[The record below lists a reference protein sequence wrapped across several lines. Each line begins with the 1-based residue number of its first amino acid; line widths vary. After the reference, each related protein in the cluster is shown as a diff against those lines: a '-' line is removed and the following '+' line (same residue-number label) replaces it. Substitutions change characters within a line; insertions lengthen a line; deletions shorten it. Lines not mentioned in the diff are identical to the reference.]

1 MKLKQ
6 LFCRHDYVPWANIEY
21 PLSNLCKANTVLICK
36 KCGKKKF
43 IKKLIPAP
51 MDYAAILDFY
61 RMCFYTLPSDALDK
75 CIKNIVKDREL
86 FVKYFGHEFD
96 EYLDEMLK

>member
-6 LFCRHDYVPWANIEY
+6 LFCRHDYVPWANIES
-21 PLSNLCKANTVLICK
+21 PISELCHAKTVLLCK

-43 IKKLIPAP
+43 IKKQLPAP
-51 MDYAAILDFY
+51 MDYGAILEFY
-61 RMCFYTLPSDALDK
+61 HMCFFIPPEDAIDK
-75 CIKNIVKDREL
+75 CITNIIKDKEL

-96 EYLDEMLK
+96 EYLDEILK